1 MHTRLNKILKKQFIF
16 FTSGAIILFCASGYF
31 LSDDRYFNQIISDNN
46 ISSPIDAFNYIN
58 LNTSNP
64 DSSDESKQEW
74 EHIMQP
80 YQTPR
85 HILTNRNYIWCDE
98 GAIVLATIVH
108 ELGYK
113 TRLVDLLDDEDGVSR
128 HTVLE
133 IYDGKRWILFDTLND
148 IYDVSYNDSAGYIS
162 SPRYR
167 NYPRFYNFLVQNNFF
182 AQQAAL
188 AIRGVR

>member
-16 FTSGAIILFCASGYF
+16 FTLGAIILFCASGYF

-74 EHIMQP
+74 DHVMEP

-98 GAIVLATIVH
+98 GAILLATIVH

-113 TRLVDLLDDEDGVSR
+113 TRLVDMLDDDGVSR
-128 HTVLE
+128 HTALE

-148 IYDVSYNDSAGYIS
+148 IYGVSYNDSAGYIA

-182 AQQAAL
+182 VQQAAL
-188 AIRGVR
+188 TIRGVR

>member
-16 FTSGAIILFCASGYF
+16 FTLGAIILFCASGYF

-85 HILTNRNYIWCDE
+85 HILTNRNYI
-98 GAIVLATIVH
+98 
-108 ELGYK
+108 
-113 TRLVDLLDDEDGVSR
+113 
-128 HTVLE
+128 
-133 IYDGKRWILFDTLND
+133 
-148 IYDVSYNDSAGYIS
+148 
-162 SPRYR
+162 
-167 NYPRFYNFLVQNNFF
+167 
-182 AQQAAL
+182 
-188 AIRGVR
+188 